1 MLFIPDDVA
10 ASLLATLDSAVASQ
24 LPMSFGQLRAQLSS
38 AMQGPQQAIS
48 QQQTPATCLPES
60 TTPLPLLPERVPGPS
75 ISRRMNTSP
84 YERPRRVGRCH
95 SLPPVRRVV
104 LLDEDILGDSPL
116 EAPADNWPLQ
126 PPLPLSPDLTTG
138 QTSTGSSPTMY
149 SASPVHPC
157 QPTTAGKVVFPL
169 DLTSIRPS
177 RSPMR
182 SPSPISPL
190 SPSQSPS
197 PQYRWLAVGENANNP
212 ANNPGLDEEDH
223 DVHMQDHF
231 GTHHGPLPVG
241 TSLKRPAAAF
251 EEEGEDEDTAP
262 NLSGI
267 KITIPSVR
275 DPRRCVAAGG
285 AGGGGGGAPPAHLWT
300 DDCIRRGD
308 RGSIGTDA
316 NIGHMSC
323 GQEDCEQCQGEEGA
337 GGQDGGEGE
346 EGEDDEQQGRNN
358 KQTGKRARRK
368 KNIGWRQDGD
378 GPAITRGAGELLA
391 KILGIFGRA
400 QRLSLEAVLAGPSS
414 SASSSSSELA
424 NNIPGL
430 LVKLTAQSKT
440 LRTTELE
447 YMVNLIQLALHVD
460 NVKADAK
467 LKHLRKVTTEALSAK
482 YTGSV
487 PSPMFSDWV
496 SWGKRL
502 LLLCSAG
509 TLYLLPVLAALDLRT
524 HITRKSTSMADI
536 LSLANALR
544 EVKHGQWLPMT
555 LKLEYNVPL
564 PVGKPPET
572 KIFKFADSVLSDE
585 IFDSVETNYPKL
597 PPRSSEWKFESLPS
611 WKPLE
616 DPELLK
622 LPDRHVIQTP
632 LNLRKS
638 KCPVNRKN
646 RNTWTEEQRRVA
658 QDANVAS
665 SLADLEAKLKD
676 IHETGQSKPNC
687 YVEINTDILDGLENV
702 TY

>member
-75 ISRRMNTSP
+75 ISRRMNASP

-126 PPLPLSPDLTTG
+126 PPPPLSPDLTTG
-138 QTSTGSSPTMY
+138 QTSTGSSPTI
-149 SASPVHPC
+149 SPPPAYDSREGC
-157 QPTTAGKVVFPL
+157 FPL

-197 PQYRWLAVGENANNP
+197 PQYRWLTVGENANNP

-223 DVHMQDHF
+223 DVDMQDHF

-285 AGGGGGGAPPAHLWT
+285 AGGGGGGPLLVALLP
-300 DDCIRRGD
+300 I
-308 RGSIGTDA
+308 
-316 NIGHMSC
+316 C
-323 GQEDCEQCQGEEGA
+323 GPMTAYVGGIEDCEQCQGEEGA

-414 SASSSSSELA
+414 SASSSSSKLA

-460 NVKADAK
+460 
-467 LKHLRKVTTEALSAK
+467 R
-482 YTGSV
+482 
-487 PSPMFSDWV
+487 
-496 SWGKRL
+496 
-502 LLLCSAG
+502 
-509 TLYLLPVLAALDLRT
+509 
-524 HITRKSTSMADI
+524 
-536 LSLANALR
+536 
-544 EVKHGQWLPMT
+544 
-555 LKLEYNVPL
+555 
-564 PVGKPPET
+564 
-572 KIFKFADSVLSDE
+572 
-585 IFDSVETNYPKL
+585 
-597 PPRSSEWKFESLPS
+597 
-611 WKPLE
+611 
-616 DPELLK
+616 
-622 LPDRHVIQTP
+622 
-632 LNLRKS
+632 
-638 KCPVNRKN
+638 
-646 RNTWTEEQRRVA
+646 
-658 QDANVAS
+658 
-665 SLADLEAKLKD
+665 
-676 IHETGQSKPNC
+676 
-687 YVEINTDILDGLENV
+687 
-702 TY
+702 